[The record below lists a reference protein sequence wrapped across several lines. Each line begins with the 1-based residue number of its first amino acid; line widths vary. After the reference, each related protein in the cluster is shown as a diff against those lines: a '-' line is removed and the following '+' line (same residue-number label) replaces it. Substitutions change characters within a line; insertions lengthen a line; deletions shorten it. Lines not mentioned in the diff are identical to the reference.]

1 MQKNTIHPI
10 IGEPTLNS
18 QRLEKQQQQDS
29 KTEQKQTINPTRQRT
44 TYIQDFNNINEEV
57 YIHNILNPE

>member
-1 MQKNTIHPI
+1 MLEQTPS

-18 QRLEKQQQQDS
+18 QRLEKQQEQDNQL
-29 KTEQKQTINPTRQRT
+29 EQKQTINTTRQRT

-57 YIHNILNPE
+57 YLHNILNPQ